1 MGNPHVLVVPY
12 PAQGH
17 VIPIMELSQSLV
29 KHGIRITFVN
39 TEHNHKRV
47 MNSMATKEDG
57 IGDQVGLVSIPD
69 GPKFLYNMNR
79 LEQHIE
85 QVYKFMPEKLKEL
98 IEQINASDS
107 DKITCV
113 VADNLLGWAMEIA
126 AEKGIKRAAFSA
138 AAATLLVLS
147 SSIPKLIDQGIIDNE
162 GIPTKKQMFQ
172 LTPAIPAMNTA
183 HFGWTCVGNEKVQKL
198 LFGNMVRNNISMK
211 LTDWVLCNSSY
222 SLEPAAFD
230 MNPKIR
236 PIGPLLASNR
246 FGDTTGNF
254 WPEDSTCLK
263 WLDQQKSQSVM
274 YVAFGSTTSFDQSQF
289 QELAMG
295 LELCNR
301 PFLWVVRPNAYP
313 AGFQDRVDAKGLI
326 VSWAPQQKVLEHQS
340 VACFVSHCGWNS
352 TMEGVSN
359 GIPFLCWPYF
369 ADQFHNKSYLCD
381 VWKVGLVFNRDERG
395 IITRD
400 EIKAKV
406 EQLLENSK
414 YKANALNLKEKVMS
428 SIKGGESYCNFM
440 NFVDWVKS

>member
-1 MGNPHVLVVPY
+1 
-12 PAQGH
+12 
-17 VIPIMELSQSLV
+17 
-29 KHGIRITFVN
+29 
-39 TEHNHKRV
+39 
-47 MNSMATKEDG
+47 
-57 IGDQVGLVSIPD
+57 
-69 GPKFLYNMNR
+69 
-79 LEQHIE
+79 
-85 QVYKFMPEKLKEL
+85 
-98 IEQINASDS
+98 
-107 DKITCV
+107 
-113 VADNLLGWAMEIA
+113 
-126 AEKGIKRAAFSA
+126 
-138 AAATLLVLS
+138 
-147 SSIPKLIDQGIIDNE
+147 
-162 GIPTKKQMFQ
+162 
-172 LTPAIPAMNTA
+172 
-183 HFGWTCVGNEKVQKL
+183 
-198 LFGNMVRNNISMK
+198 MVRNNISRK

-230 MNPKIR
+230 TNPMIR

-246 FGDTTGNF
+246 FGDTTGSF

-263 WLDQQKSQSVM
+263 WLDQQQSQS
-274 YVAFGSTTSFDQSQF
+274 FI
-289 QELAMG
+289 
-295 LELCNR
+295 
-301 PFLWVVRPNAYP
+301 PFLWVVRPDAYP
-313 AGFQDRVDAKGLI
+313 AGFQDRVGANDLI

-406 EQLLENSK
+406 EQLLLENSK
-414 YKANALNLKEKVMS
+414 YKANALNLKEKVMN

>member
-17 VIPIMELSQSLV
+17 VIPIMELSQSLL

-39 TEHNHKRV
+39 TEHNHKRI
-47 MNSMATKEDG
+47 MAAKEDDG
-57 IGDQVGLVSIPD
+57 TGGDQVVLVSIPD
-69 GPKFLYNMNR
+69 GPKFQDNMNR
-79 LEQHIE
+79 MEQHIE
-85 QVYKFMPEKLKEL
+85 QVYRFMPEKVKEL

-147 SSIPKLIDQGIIDNE
+147 SSIPKLIDQGIIDND

-198 LFGNMVRNNISMK
+198 LFGNIVRNNISMK

-230 MNPKIR
+230 TDPKIR
-236 PIGPLLASNR
+236 PVGPLLASNR

-263 WLDQQKSQSVM
+263 WLDQQQSQSVM
-274 YVAFGSTTSFDQSQF
+274 YVAFGSTTSFDQTQF

-301 PFLWVVRPNAYP
+301 PFLWVVRPDAYP
-313 AGFQDRVDAKGLI
+313 AGYQDRVGANGLI

-381 VWKVGLVFNRDERG
+381 VWKVGLVFNRDEKG

-406 EQLLENSK
+406 EQLLENYK
-414 YKANALNLKEKVMS
+414 YKANALNLKEKVMN